1 MGAACLPVLDARD
14 NLPGADN
21 DRTGMIA
28 TERLELVPATAE
40 LTRAAL
46 EGEPA
51 LAARLGALVPAT
63 WPPEFLDPPA
73 LEFTLD
79 RLVEGP
85 QQAGWW
91 LHFVVLARGPTGRTL
106 IGSAGYKGPPSPDGT
121 VEVGYGIVR
130 DHQRQ
135 GYASETVRGLL
146 EHAFA
151 VPAVQRVIAETL
163 PELTASIGVLRKCGF
178 RLIGDGSEPGVI
190 RFELTRA
197 EYPTAKGAA

>member
-1 MGAACLPVLDARD
+1 
-14 NLPGADN
+14 
-21 DRTGMIA
+21 MIA
-28 TERLELVPATAE
+28 TERLELVPATVE
-40 LTRAAL
+40 SIRAAL
-46 EGEPA
+46 DGESA
-51 LAARLGALVPAT
+51 LAACLGVVVPAT

-79 RLVEGP
+79 RLAEGLP
-85 QQAGWW
+85 QAGWW
-91 LHFVVLARGPTGRTL
+91 LHFVVLARGGATGRTL

-135 GYASETVRGLL
+135 GYATETVRGLL

-151 VPAVQRVIAETL
+151 FPVVQRVIAETL
-163 PELTASIGVLRKCGF
+163 PELTPSIGVLRKCGF
-178 RLIGDGSEPGVI
+178 RFIGDGGEPGVI

-197 EYPTAKGAA
+197 DFSIGKGTA